1 MILLTNTK
9 IITPFYEIPDG
20 FLVIKDKLIHFVGIT
35 ERDIEEFNYFKN
47 NSNKVIDLKA
57 KISAPGLIDIHT
69 HGALGKDYSNSP
81 DLLLEDAKFRVSK
94 GVTSFVPTIGAMVP
108 AEKIIESAIKLT
120 KLIQKGVVGAKPLGI
135 NLEGPF
141 LYPDYAGA
149 AGPKYCSYEID
160 LQYLRRLQESI
171 GKYLKIVTIS
181 PELKESIKAIIY
193 LKEKGV
199 ILSIGH
205 TNADYSILDK
215 AIRSGV
221 KLVTHLYNTS
231 PIPEQNISGVFI
243 PGVNE
248 YLMMRDDVM
257 AEVICDVKGIHIKPT
272 VLKII
277 LRCKGIDKT
286 VLVTDSLITAGL
298 PKNGKAFM
306 PDGEEIYI
314 KDGVNVQSSGQIS
327 GSAMTMDLSV
337 KSIMIHTDVNLRDG
351 LLMATFNPA
360 KVLGIQK
367 DKGSIEVGKD
377 ADIIVID
384 KDINVYMTIVEGKI
398 LFDCL

>member
-9 IITPFYEIPDG
+9 IITPFYEIQDG
-20 FLVIKDKLIHFVGIT
+20 FLVIKDKYIHFIGIT
-35 ERDIEEFNYFKN
+35 KRDIREFNYFKN
-47 NSNKVIDLKA
+47 NSNKVVDLKA

-81 DLLLEDAKFRVSK
+81 DLLLEDAKFRASK
-94 GVTSFVPTIGAMVP
+94 GITGFVPTIGALVP
-108 AEKIIESAIKLT
+108 ADEILKSSIRLI
-120 KLIQKGVVGAKPLGI
+120 KLIQNGVIGAKPLGI

-141 LYPDYAGA
+141 LYPDYAGG

-160 LQYLRRLQESI
+160 LQYLRKLQESI

-181 PELKESIKAIIY
+181 PELKESIKAITY

-199 ILSIGH
+199 IPSIGH

-215 AIRSGV
+215 AIRSGA

-231 PIPEQNISGVFI
+231 PIPEQNIRGVFI

-248 YLMMRDDVM
+248 YLMMRDDVT
-257 AEVICDVKGIHIKPT
+257 AEVISDVKGIHVKPI

-286 VLVTDSLITAGL
+286 VLITDSLITAGL
-298 PKNGKAFM
+298 PKNGKTFM

-314 KDGVNVQSSGQIS
+314 KDGVNVKSSGQIS

-367 DKGSIEVGKD
+367 NKGSIEVGKD